1 MNKLISLKKLSKI
14 VNGILIGGNNI
25 KILHYSIN
33 SKKIKKNC
41 MFIAIHGKKLDGHF
55 FINEAIKNGALAI
68 LVEKF
73 VNVNIAQIIVFD
85 TILALGKIGLWKR
98 TKFNNNPVIGITG
111 SSGKTSVKEMTI
123 SILKKKYKVIF
134 TKKNMNNHIGIP
146 LTLLDFTNKY
156 QCAVIEIGGN
166 QINDITYT
174 SSLVKPNIA
183 LINNISESHLQGF
196 KSLKNIIKCKSNIFN
211 YLTNQG
217 TAIVNYDDNNQKK
230 ILKKLINNCNILT
243 FSLYNKKTDFFTKN
257 IKILPNKIRFI
268 LISPIGEILI
278 RLFLIGGG
286 IHNISNALASAAL
299 SFSIGCSLD
308 EIANGLKY
316 FRSIQGRMYPIIID
330 NNKLLIN
337 DTYNANPN
345 SVNIAINILK
355 NFKGTKIL
363 VIGDML
369 ELGKYTLFY
378 HKKIKNLILQTNI
391 DYIFSFGKYSKY
403 ITENNINAQHFL
415 NKKTLINKLFL
426 IIKKLKNYTI
436 LFKGSRNNKME
447 ILIDIL
453 LEKLKCY

>member
-14 VNGILIGGNNI
+14 VNGVLIGNNI
-25 KILHYSIN
+25 KILNFSIN

-41 MFIAIHGKKLDGHF
+41 IFIAINGRKFDGHS
-55 FINEAIKNGALAI
+55 FIKEAIQNGALAI
-68 LVEKF
+68 LVNKF
-73 VNVNIAQIIVFD
+73 FNVNISQIIVFD
-85 TILALGKIGLWKR
+85 TILALGKLGLWKR
-98 TKFNNNPVIGITG
+98 TQFNNSVIGITG

-123 SILKKKYKVIF
+123 SILKKKYKIIF
-134 TKKNMNNHIGIP
+134 TKKNMNNHIGVP
-146 LTLLDFTNKY
+146 LTLLNIKNKY

-166 QINDITYT
+166 QINDIAYT

-196 KSLKNIIKCKSNIFN
+196 KSLNNIIQCKSNIFN
-211 YLTNQG
+211 YLTNKG
-217 TAIVNYDDNNQKK
+217 TAIFNYDDNNQKK
-230 ILKKLINNCNILT
+230 ILKNLINKCNILT
-243 FSLYNKKTDFFTKN
+243 FSLYNKKTNFFTKN
-257 IKILPNKIRFI
+257 IKILSNKITFT

-278 RLFLIGGG
+278 KLFLIGGG

-299 SFSIGCSLD
+299 SFSVGCSLN
-308 EIANGLKY
+308 EIAYGLKY
-316 FRSIQGRMYPIIID
+316 FRPIQGRMYPIIID
-330 NNKLLIN
+330 NNKLIIN
-337 DTYNANPN
+337 DTYNANPH

-355 NFKGTKIL
+355 NFTGTKIL

-369 ELGKYTLFY
+369 ELGIYTLFY
-378 HKKIKNLILQTNI
+378 HKKIKNLIVQTNI

-403 ITENNINAQHFL
+403 LTEGNINAKHFL
-415 NKKTLINKLFL
+415 SKKKLVNQLFL

-447 ILIDIL
+447 ILINIL